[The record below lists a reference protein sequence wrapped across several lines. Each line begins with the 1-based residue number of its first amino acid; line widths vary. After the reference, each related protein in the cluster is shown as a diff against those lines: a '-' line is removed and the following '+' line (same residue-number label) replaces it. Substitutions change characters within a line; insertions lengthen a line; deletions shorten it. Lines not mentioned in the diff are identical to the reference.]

1 MLKSNGNF
9 FLFLCPVFIYMVV
22 DKSLAVVDIVRLPY
36 LALFNIWMLAPL
48 SLLLNEKKAFAFL
61 ENCVVCSC
69 L

>member
-36 LALFNIWMLAPL
+36 LALFNIWMLARL
-48 SLLLNEKKAFAFL
+48 SLLLKEKKAFAFL

>member
-1 MLKSNGNF
+1 
-9 FLFLCPVFIYMVV
+9 MVV